1 VLPVIS
7 ISVEEQPA
15 LELQEAVVHSFHP
28 WDCELQDFN
37 KSLIPPSWLLSGEPV
52 TRFKLLGKTKDKLSY
67 FMVWECGA
75 ATFHWHYGKDEFLT
89 IISGEAFLK
98 QSDGAER
105 HFKVGDTAFFP
116 AGSLATWRVPNHVRK
131 IAVLKPAIRYPSAF
145 LARAWMKV
153 LLIIGIVQQ
162 PGL

>member
-1 VLPVIS
+1 V
-7 ISVEEQPA
+7 ISVEDKP
-15 LELQEAVVHSFHP
+15 ELQLHEAVLPNFHP
-28 WDCELQDFN
+28 WSHAMEELED
-37 KSLIPPSWLLSGEPV
+37 SRIPPTWLLCGEPG

-89 IISGEAFLK
+89 IISGEAFLQ
-98 QSDGAER
+98 QSDGSER
-105 HFKVGDTAFFP
+105 RFKVGDTAFFP
-116 AGSLATWRVPNHVRK
+116 AGSLATWRVPNHVGK
-131 IAVLKPAIRYPSAF
+131 IAVLKPAIIYPSAF
-145 LARAWMKV
+145 MARAWMKM